1 MGKGRYLLKRLI
13 YIVFVFFIISILMFA
28 IYKSMPGNP
37 VDIMLGDSK
46 TTMKPEAYQALY
58 DRTVQSLGL
67 DKPLPV
73 QYLAWMGNM
82 LTGNFGYSTQY
93 KQEVINVIG
102 APMFNTVL
110 LNLLTMVVVFVIS
123 IPLGIATAVRKNG
136 VFDKS
141 VQVLTIVGYSIPTFI
156 VALLAIFLLA
166 VKFPIFPISGVRSAG
181 STATGLAGAL
191 DMLHHMALPVLVM
204 SVSGIGGITRYVRAA
219 MIDVLRMDY
228 IKTARAKGL
237 REKTVIYIHAF
248 RNALIPVVT
257 VTTWWV
263 VGLFGGSIVIES
275 VFLWPGLGKMLI
287 YGLLQ
292 SEFAVVRGSD
302 HADVLCGAVSGRQR
316 HHGYCLHDGRPP
328 CAAGRLRRNEDAKKQ
343 EK

>member
-1 MGKGRYLLKRLI
+1 MGKSRYLLKRLI
-13 YIVFVFFIISILMFA
+13 YIIFVFFIISILMFA

-58 DRTVQSLGL
+58 EQTVKSLGL

-73 QYLAWMGNM
+73 QYFAWISNM

-102 APMFNTVL
+102 APMANTVM
-110 LNLLTMVVVFVIS
+110 LNILTMFVVFLIS
-123 IPLGIATAVRKNG
+123 IPLGILTAVRKNS

-156 VALLAIFLLA
+156 IALLAIFLLA
-166 VKFPIFPISGVRSAG
+166 VKFPIFPISGVSTAG
-181 STATGLAGAL
+181 STATGLAAML
-191 DMLHHMALPVLVM
+191 DKLHHMALPVLVM

-237 REKTVIYIHAF
+237 SEKVVIYVHAF

-287 YGLLQ
+287 DGLLQ
-292 SEFAVVRGSD
+292 RDFAVVLTMQMFYVVLSLAGNVIM
-302 HADVLCGAVSGRQR
+302 DVAYTIVDPRV
-316 HHGYCLHDGRPP
+316 
-328 CAAGRLRRNEDAKKQ
+328 RLEN
-343 EK
+343 

>member
-1 MGKGRYLLKRLI
+1 MGKSRYLLKRLI
-13 YIVFVFFIISILMFA
+13 YIIFVFFIISILMFA

-58 DRTVQSLGL
+58 EQTVKSLGL

-73 QYLAWMGNM
+73 QYFAWISNM

-102 APMFNTVL
+102 APMANTVM
-110 LNLLTMVVVFVIS
+110 LNILTMFVVFLIS
-123 IPLGIATAVRKNG
+123 IPLGILTAVRKNS

-156 VALLAIFLLA
+156 IALLAIFLLA
-166 VKFPIFPISGVRSAG
+166 VKFPIFPISGVSTAG
-181 STATGLAGAL
+181 STATGLAAML
-191 DMLHHMALPVLVM
+191 DKLHHMALPVLVM

-237 REKTVIYIHAF
+237 SEKVVIYVHAF

-257 VTTWWV
+257 ITTWWII
-263 VGLFGGSIVIES
+263 GLFGGSIVIES

-287 YGLLQ
+287 DALLQ
-292 SEFAVVRGSD
+292 RDFAVVLTMQMFYV
-302 HADVLCGAVSGRQR
+302 VLS
-316 HHGYCLHDGRPP
+316 L
-328 CAAGRLRRNEDAKKQ
+328 AGNVIMDIAYTMVDPRVRLDS
-343 EK
+343 

>member
-1 MGKGRYLLKRLI
+1 MGKGRYLLKRFV

-46 TTMKPEAYQALY
+46 TSMKPDAYQALY
-58 DRTVQSLGL
+58 DKTVKDLGL

-73 QYLAWMGNM
+73 QYVAWMGNM
-82 LTGNFGYSTQY
+82 LTGEFGYSTQY
-93 KQEVINVIG
+93 KQEVINIIS
-102 APMFNTVL
+102 APMINTVL
-110 LNLLTMVVVFVIS
+110 LNILTMIVVFIIA
-123 IPLGIATAVRKNG
+123 IPLGIVTAVRKNG
-136 VFDKS
+136 AFDKT
-141 VQVLTIVGYSIPTFI
+141 VQVVTIVGYSIPTFI

-166 VKFPIFPISGVRSAG
+166 VKFPIFPISGVKSAG
-181 STATGLAGAL
+181 LNATGVEYVL
-191 DMLHHMALPVLVM
+191 DRLWHMALPVLVM

-237 REKTVIYIHAF
+237 REKTVVYIHAF

-257 VTTWWV
+257 ITTWWV

-287 YGLLQ
+287 DGLLQ
-292 SEFAVVRGSD
+292 RDFAVVLTMQMFYV
-302 HADVLCGAVSGRQR
+302 VLSLTGNVIMDIAYTIVDPRV
-316 HHGYCLHDGRPP
+316 
-328 CAAGRLRRNEDAKKQ
+328 RLED
-343 EK
+343 

>member
-1 MGKGRYLLKRLI
+1 
-13 YIVFVFFIISILMFA
+13 
-28 IYKSMPGNP
+28 
-37 VDIMLGDSK
+37 MLGDSK

-58 DRTVQSLGL
+58 EQTVKSLGL

-73 QYLAWMGNM
+73 QYFAWISNM

-102 APMFNTVL
+102 APMANTVM
-110 LNLLTMVVVFVIS
+110 LNILTMFVVFLIS
-123 IPLGIATAVRKNG
+123 IPLGILTAVRKNS

-156 VALLAIFLLA
+156 IALLAIFLLA
-166 VKFPIFPISGVRSAG
+166 VKFPIFPISGVSTAG
-181 STATGLAGAL
+181 STATGLAAML
-191 DMLHHMALPVLVM
+191 DKLHHMALPVLVM

-237 REKTVIYIHAF
+237 SEKVVIYVHAF

-287 YGLLQ
+287 DALLQ
-292 SEFAVVRGSD
+292 RDFAVVLTMQMFYV
-302 HADVLCGAVSGRQR
+302 VLS
-316 HHGYCLHDGRPP
+316 L
-328 CAAGRLRRNEDAKKQ
+328 AGNVIMDIAYTMVDPRVRLDS
-343 EK
+343 